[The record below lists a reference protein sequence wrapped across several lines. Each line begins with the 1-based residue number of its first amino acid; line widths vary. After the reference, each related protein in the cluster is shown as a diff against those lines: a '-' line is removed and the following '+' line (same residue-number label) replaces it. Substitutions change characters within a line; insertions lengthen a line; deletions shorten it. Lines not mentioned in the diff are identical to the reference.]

1 MTRWLVGLTAAV
13 LLAQSAD
20 AANVLERI
28 RESGVVRLGYR
39 ADAEPY
45 SYRDPTGSPA
55 GYVVDV
61 CRQVAARL
69 GSGIRVEYVQ
79 VPATQRFEAVRDGAI
94 DMLCDPST
102 ATIRRREL
110 VDFSLP
116 VYLDGA
122 GALSRSGS
130 PVRRFEDFRGK
141 RVGVLAGT
149 TTERVLNGSLTSLGV
164 SAKVVPVQDH
174 RSGMEMLWEDKLDIY
189 FADRGILAARLR
201 KGDRPGFELS
211 KQFFS
216 YETYALALPRDNSAF
231 RLQVDKILAELYRS
245 GQINA
250 IIRKTFGDAPI
261 DDMVKTMF
269 VINALP
275 DQ

>member
-1 MTRWLVGLTAAV
+1 MRWLVVVAAV
-13 LLAQSAD
+13 WFMSQPAD
-20 AANVLERI
+20 ASGLLERI
-28 RESGVVRLGYR
+28 KEAGTIRLGYR

-45 SYRDPTGSPA
+45 SYQDGNGQAA

-61 CRQVAARL
+61 CRQVAAKL
-69 GSGIRVEYVQ
+69 GTR
-79 VPATQRFEAVRDGAI
+79 PAFLLIPSTQRFEAVRDGRI
-94 DMLCDPST
+94 DMLCDPSS
-102 ATIRRREL
+102 ATIGRREL

-122 GALSRSGS
+122 AALSRSGS

-149 TTERVLNGSLTSLGV
+149 TTERVLTDALDSLGIK
-164 SAKVVPVQDH
+164 AEVVRVDDH
-174 RSGMEMLWEDKLDIY
+174 RAGLAMLWEDKLDIY
-189 FADRGILAARLR
+189 FADRGILAAKRG
-201 KGDRPGFELS
+201 GDRPGFELS
-211 KQFFS
+211 KQLFS

-231 RLQVDKILAELYRS
+231 RLAVDKALAELYRS

-250 IIRKTFGDAPI
+250 IIRKTFGDAPL
-261 DDMVKTMF
+261 DNMLKAMF

-275 DQ
+275 DR